1 MKGADVVPIGI
12 LYSHFTERGGAEN
25 VILKQLEMLHHR
37 GYDVKGYFAYVDKR
51 LIKAAS
57 NPHCLIDE
65 YFGDSLPYSKTAR
78 ILLSLPL
85 APLTGKKLAD
95 VSVLICHGYGPASWI
110 GHVQKKLRG
119 VKYITYVDFLPKM
132 FYSSPEGKKLWRFDK
147 TRNTVYLLSRISEP
161 LVKEI
166 DRVGMT
172 GSDAVLAN
180 SQFNSRRIRKIYG
193 VESILLYPPVDVEMF
208 KRLDKK
214 ESIPL
219 RKQLGHPLIFSS
231 GRIVPFKRWEWLI
244 AVLPYIKKS
253 YPSVALAIA
262 GEMPS
267 EGTEYLAKLNR
278 LAEDLGVKENVK
290 FLGFRP
296 VEEIVLLCNA
306 ADVYAF
312 TSPMEDF
319 GLGPAEAMSCG
330 TPSVVWNDGAGP
342 CETVVGKA
350 GFRAEPYDLADF
362 AEKTM
367 KTFDVDKES
376 IGEYLHQQAEKFSCE
391 RHLETLEK
399 TLRSL

>member
-1 MKGADVVPIGI
+1 M
-12 LYSHFTERGGAEN
+12 
-25 VILKQLEMLHHR
+25 
-37 GYDVKGYFAYVDKR
+37 
-51 LIKAAS
+51 
-57 NPHCLIDE
+57 
-65 YFGDSLPYSKTAR
+65 
-78 ILLSLPL
+78 
-85 APLTGKKLAD
+85 
-95 VSVLICHGYGPASWI
+95 
-110 GHVQKKLRG
+110 
-119 VKYITYVDFLPKM
+119 
-132 FYSSPEGKKLWRFDK
+132 
-147 TRNTVYLLSRISEP
+147 VYLLSRITEP

-180 SQFNSRRIRKIYG
+180 SQFTSRRVKRIYG
-193 VESILLYPPVDVEMF
+193 IDPILLYPPVDTEMF
-208 KRLDKK
+208 ERLHEK
-214 ESIPL
+214 ELEPL
-219 RKQLGHPLIFSS
+219 RKRLGHPLIFSS

-244 AVLPYIKKS
+244 AALPYIKKS

-262 GEMPS
+262 GEIPS
-267 EGTEYLAKLNR
+267 GAEEYLAKLNK

-296 VEEIVLLCNA
+296 VEEIVLLYNA

-342 CETVVGKA
+342 CETIVGKA
-350 GFRAEPYDLADF
+350 GFRAEPYDVADF

-367 KTFDVDKES
+367 KTFDVDKQS
-376 IGEYLHQQAEKFSCE
+376 IGDCLHQQADKFSCE
-391 RHLETLEK
+391 RHIETLER